1 MRRAFPSL
9 FRWLAIVLLVTFTNA
24 ALAMAA
30 YVCPEQTVGARMMAG
45 MPCAGMD
52 MEKPVHCAEHKAGAK
67 AALDQGGAPVLVPA
81 AVAFAIPLPRPR
93 VADAAAV
100 AHAAAPI
107 DAGSDP
113 PYLRTLRLRI

>member
-1 MRRAFPSL
+1 MRRTFPSL

-30 YVCPEQTVGARMMAG
+30 YVCPEQTVGARMMAD

-52 MEKPVHCAEHKAGAK
+52 MEKPVHCAEHKAGTK
-67 AALDQGGAPVLVPA
+67 AAPEQGGAPVLVPA
-81 AVAFAIPLPRPR
+81 ALAFAIPLPRPR
-93 VADAAAV
+93 VAGTDV
-100 AHAAAPI
+100 IAHAATPL
-107 DAGSDP
+107 DAGTDP